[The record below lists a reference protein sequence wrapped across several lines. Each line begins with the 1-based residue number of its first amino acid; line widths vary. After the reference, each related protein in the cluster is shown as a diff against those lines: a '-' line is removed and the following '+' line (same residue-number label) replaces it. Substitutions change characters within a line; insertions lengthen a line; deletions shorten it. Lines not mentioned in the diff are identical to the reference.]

1 MQKRILSIL
10 TVFAMM
16 LTILPDVVLASGG
29 SGTASDPYKISTAAE
44 LEGIGDGAAG
54 TYYQLENDIN
64 VDRSFKTI
72 ESFKGIL
79 NGNGKKIT
87 GIDTYTEVT
96 YDDSSGKLVKT
107 TSGALF
113 GTIEAAA
120 VIYNLTLD
128 NPKFSDLHKDIPAS
142 KSGYQFYDRGILAV
156 TNRGLIDSLTV
167 NNADIKATARRD
179 STCESGYTAH
189 NFGGIVYEN
198 TGKLINSSISGNLNI
213 ADGNHMAGVAVIN
226 RGTIANMRS
235 SINVILNADSTYNP
249 KTLMNVSCGVSNNY
263 GLIYNLWTDG
273 KISST
278 LLIYKPWPNTN
289 GYICAGNE
297 EGGRIVNCYYK
308 KTSSEKD
315 VTGGVS
321 SAGDGTE
328 ENIVEKSSL
337 DSTIYNNNTASSDII
352 GLKELN
358 DTTQPNI
365 VTWNM
370 GSEIVKTEL
379 VYGSATVSLPIAVN
393 DDYYCESWKV
403 SDGTTINSSESYT
416 VTKNVSFTAQN
427 PQGRY
432 YPVFNGTVK
441 LFPDTTALPEY
452 EYKWKQVGSDDFV
465 EAPSDADIAYSGG
478 MKKYIAKGSTYDS
491 SFSEEEYSGSFLV
504 NAKFYIRYKIA
515 ENNGKLKSGTFN
527 IYDGDTPAFRVVKV
541 SVNADNISEY
551 FDVNIPTDQ
560 RYLANGDYTF
570 PTVTPKTGARF
581 EYTGTSTISYT
592 DSEGNRVYGN
602 GYPTKAGTYNVRLSI
617 DGDSNFYGFN
627 NLNIG
632 KFTIG
637 KRDVSESE
645 IIFDK
650 PEGYR
655 YGDTVKIDAGIKAKT
670 TADGTVDYVKEGTL
684 KLYVDDSTEPYG
696 GSEKTVFGYSI
707 TFNVIGLELGD
718 HKFKV
723 EYSGS
728 DNYEAKTF
736 NVNATI
742 SREVP
747 TINFSF
753 DKDKY
758 TYGDDMLLTV
768 SAPDNNLVIKDYKD
782 DNETEEY
789 TNANIEYV
797 GQDSGKF
804 VYKYNKPKSGNHY
817 IKVIY
822 NGSSYYDTGSKKL
835 VGTVKKAKLEPTV
848 NLRKSNWH
856 YGDDVKVYV
865 TAADPAGVLGDGN
878 TETATYTVKLVD
890 GNGFVVYTGTAAGSI
905 PADDFEIGFDEKVAA
920 GEYTAR
926 LTIEFED
933 GSDYETYA
941 AGSVGILSVEKAEPV
956 RSDFKISASGLR
968 YDKNPHIIQVGSRR
982 EGMGDITV
990 LYEDVNNQG
999 TLTGEAPTNAGLYNI
1014 YVNVTEDTNYTSVN
1028 GLLVSTVQILR
1039 KNPESS
1045 EFSVTLN
1052 SSSDR
1057 AFTYNGL
1064 PVSAEVTPAEDGI
1077 FNITKVQYFK
1087 KDADGNYTVLLSEAP
1102 TAPGDYAVKCD
1113 TEISRNYLAAT
1124 ELTVAEFTIKRA
1136 STVITLSEP
1145 SKAEYTTEE
1154 DVIVKGALSRNGD
1167 SAQFPSGP
1175 VKVIVADLNGYGEIY
1190 GTIDENG
1197 EFEIAVPTEVK
1208 AYTIVVNYGGDDNYS
1223 SYQTNDVQ
1231 LNVVKTPVSFRV
1243 SGTEQRYSP
1252 GIERQITVEN
1262 NTKKLTG
1269 SDIEVRYYPVDENN
1283 GVLSSVMPVVKA
1295 VSAGRYMY
1303 VISLSSDAEE
1313 RYQIQNEFKVS
1324 STEIPDFSLYGNAG
1338 YLDIKSGTEET
1349 QKPIYFQ
1356 SGIVNKKTTDAPFIN
1371 PLTNDNA
1378 STVIY
1383 KSSDDTIASVAAD
1396 GTVTIHKSGSVTIT
1410 AESVKNGTT
1419 PVYASY
1425 LLSIGREAVKISAV
1439 DKEITYGEEFT
1450 GTDIVYP
1457 DGMSAADFGGTLGF
1471 KTDYSAGKKVG
1482 TYDITPYGLT
1492 SDVYEI
1498 VFEGAYLTVNPRV
1511 LNANDFTVS
1520 AADKVYDGTNTVKLS
1535 VTTAI
1540 QDIKAS
1546 AEGAFVDVNAGADKE
1561 VRYTINEIT
1570 GKDAQNYVLENGAV
1584 DGTVSASIET
1594 AKVTVICAPSTTRTY
1609 DGSVQSVEISAMANG
1624 RAFTDFS
1631 IKYMQNGAEVQPV
1644 NVGVYTVTAETSDAN
1659 YEILPFSAT
1668 LTIKSA
1674 SQEVFSIENVPD
1686 NVYYGDT
1693 FAVSTDGAEGTVAYS
1708 TDNTE
1713 IAEIDNN
1720 GNVTAKAPG
1729 RVSIIAESTKD
1740 GYISRIAVK
1749 KINIKKR
1756 ILTPSAAAAN
1766 RTYNGENGIDVSV
1779 ELENIKDGDNVT
1791 ATAKGTMINSDAGS
1805 QKIVYV
1811 SDIRLS
1817 DETNYTLSTQSV
1829 QTTADISPIDI
1840 TAFEIKADSK
1850 KYDGTAA
1857 AQAAVIQISDIL
1869 NSDTGLVEI
1878 VGKAEFDSAD
1888 SGDRTVTFTADSL
1901 AGTKAANYR
1910 LTAASAS
1917 AAAKIEPLKV
1927 NFVIG
1932 QTTFIYDGTDK
1943 ELAVSATDENGR
1955 VFRDF
1960 TVSYNETP
1968 NAAKEYSAEIVL
1980 NDTVNYV
1987 TDQTAVVITITEAA
2001 QNQLVIA
2008 GLPGTIEYG
2017 DSFKLEAFGGA
2028 DNGTVVWNV
2037 NSGAAEVSQDGTVE
2051 ITGTGKAEIEAVKK
2065 SENYND
2071 VSAKVMFTAVPKNV
2085 TFELGNLEQTY
2096 GNVTE
2101 VSVVPSVSAAY
2112 QITYDG
2118 DTVLPQ
2124 NAGKYKVK
2132 VVTDDPNYSG
2142 SAADTLIINKAQPT
2156 GSITV
2161 NDTYTYGDTVS
2172 AAAENIPEG
2181 ANAEITYAG
2190 TGIYVPESKAP
2201 SNAGS
2206 YTAIATI
2213 SGANYETLT
2222 VTKNFTIAKAE
2233 LTVRAKDAKR
2243 AYGEA
2248 NPVFEL
2254 EYEGFKNGETK
2265 DVLLYEPTATVNANA
2280 SSAVGSYDIT
2290 VSGGN
2295 AENYTFKYDN
2305 TGKLEITGATGGSL
2319 YITGSSNTAYV
2330 GDVFS
2335 LHAFYGNTKVNATW
2349 ESSDASVAE
2358 ISQNGS
2364 VTALKAGTAVITA
2377 TAEENYGFA
2386 QAEFELTVKQTGITL
2401 VPSGLVKTYNG
2412 QRQDISFEPVPG
2424 FTPILSGDGKN
2435 VDVKYTL
2442 ISDPSVTEPVRAGI
2456 YSVTYTVLDGNVVGG
2471 GTATMYIN
2479 KADINVKPDDAT
2491 KVYGDETSYRLVADS
2506 NLITADELNEVAASA
2521 IFTSDGADRKAKA
2534 GEYDISVVLQKTS
2547 NDNLSFIVSG
2557 TGKLNV
2563 TKAPLTVKVKNA
2575 VREYGADN
2583 PMPEAEYFGFKN
2595 DETYEVLGGEL
2606 IFTFA
2611 DDINT
2616 DTPVGVYADK
2626 ISASG
2631 YTSDNYEI
2639 SYESGSV
2646 EITKIGV
2653 NASAGAARN
2662 SYLTIEFDKALEGLT
2677 ADNFIVK
2684 NGEEVVALTSVT
2696 PSEDNKSYTLRGNFD
2711 TSVTYTV
2718 SVSLTS
2724 DIYTIVSEPL
2734 SIKPAR
2740 TSGGGSSGGGG
2751 GGSAASVYTVKFE
2764 TNGGSK
2770 VANITAARNTAAKEP
2785 EAPTKDGY
2793 DFAGWYTDSALK
2805 TKYDWSA
2812 KVTKNITLYAAWTEK
2827 AKDNTPDD
2835 NTINQIILTIGEKT
2849 AQVFGVQKTNDVAPK
2864 IVNDR
2869 TMLPVRFVAENM
2881 GAKVDWDEANEIVTI
2896 SGKNFKTGEDITI
2909 LINIDSDTA
2918 YVNGKEVK
2926 LDSPAFIENDRTYT
2940 PIRFISE
2947 ELGADVEWFEN
2958 TQRVVITKQQ

>member
-87 GIDTYTEVT
+87 GIDTYMEIS
-96 YDDSSGKLVKT
+96 YAEGKGNTKT

-113 GTIEAAA
+113 NTIESTAA
-120 VIYNLTLD
+120 IYNLTLD
-128 NPKFSDLHKDIPAS
+128 APKFTNLFANIEVGHNGALEFK
-142 KSGYQFYDRGILAV
+142 RGIFAV
-156 TNRGLIDSLTV
+156 TNKGLIDSLSI
-167 NNADIKATARRD
+167 NNANINATFNRD
-179 STCESGYTAH
+179 STCLSLSYETRD
-189 NFGGIVYEN
+189 FGGIVYEN
-198 TGKLINSSISGNLNI
+198 TGKLINSSIGGYMQI
-213 ADGNHMAGVAVIN
+213 TDGQYMSGVAVKN
-226 RGTIANMRS
+226 SGTIANMRS
-235 SINVILNADSTYNP
+235 SITIDVKVNSGFNVQDLKNT
-249 KTLMNVSCGVSNNY
+249 SCGVGENS

-273 KISST
+273 TIKVSASNI
-278 LLIYKPWPNTN
+278 KPDPDYN
-289 GYICAGNE
+289 GYICAGNIK
-297 EGGRIVNCYYK
+297 GGRVLNSYYK
-308 KTSSEKD
+308 NTSSESIVK
-315 VTGGVS
+315 TGVGVKGS
-321 SAGDGTE
+321 GTA
-328 ENIVEKSSL
+328 ENIIEKSSL

-352 GLKELN
+352 GLKKLN

-370 GSEIVKTEL
+370 GNEAVKTEL

-403 SDGTTINSSESYT
+403 SDGNKIINSPGSYT
-416 VTKNVSFTAQN
+416 VTKSVNFTAQN

-465 EAPSDADIAYSGG
+465 KAPSDVDIAYSGG

-491 SFSEEEYSGSFLV
+491 SFSEEYTGGFKV
-504 NAKFYIRYKIA
+504 NDYIYIRYKIA

-527 IYDGDTPAFRVVKV
+527 MYDGYTPAFRVFKV
-541 SVNADNISEY
+541 TVNADNISEY

-560 RYLANGDYTF
+560 KYLANGDYTF

-602 GYPTKAGTYNVRLSI
+602 GYPTKAGTYNVWLSI

-632 KFTIG
+632 TYTIG

-670 TADGTVDYVKEGTL
+670 TADGTVDYVKEGKL

-696 GSEKTVFGYSI
+696 GSEKSVFGYSI
-707 TFNVIGLELGD
+707 TFNVTELELGD

-736 NVNATI
+736 NLNATI

-768 SAPDNNLVIKDYKD
+768 SAPDNNLKIKDYKD

-789 TNANIEYV
+789 INANIEYV
-797 GQDSGKF
+797 CQDSGKF

-865 TAADPAGVLGDGN
+865 TVPDPAGVLDDGN
-878 TETATYTVKLVD
+878 TEAATYTVKLVD

-941 AGSVGILSVEKAEPV
+941 AGSVGILSVGKAEPI
-956 RSDFKISASGLR
+956 RSDFEISASGLR

-1014 YVNVTEDTNYTSVN
+1014 YVNVTEGTNYTSVN

-1045 EFSVTLN
+1045 EFNVTLN

-1064 PVSAEVTPAEDGI
+1064 PVSAEVTPAEDGS

-1102 TAPGDYAVKCD
+1102 TAPGEYAVKCD

-1167 SAQFPSGP
+1167 SAQFPSGR
-1175 VKVIVADLNGYGEIY
+1175 VTAIAADSTGYGY
-1190 GTIDENG
+1190 IDEVIGENG
-1197 EFEIAVPTEVK
+1197 EFEIAIPTRAK
-1208 AYTIVVNYGGDDNYS
+1208 SYTIVVNYGGDDNYL

-1243 SGTEQRYSP
+1243 SGTEQRYLP

-1410 AESVKNGTT
+1410 AESVKSGTT

-1535 VTTAI
+1535 VATAI

-1749 KINIKKR
+1749 KIDIKKR

-1766 RTYNGENGIDVSV
+1766 RTYNGENGVDVSV

-1888 SGDRTVTFTADSL
+1888 SGDRTVMFTADSL

-1955 VFRDF
+1955 IFRDF

-2028 DNGTVVWNV
+2028 DNGTVVWSV

-2051 ITGTGKAEIEAVKK
+2051 ITGTGKVEIEAVKK

-2412 QRQDISFEPVPG
+2412 QRQDISFEPVSG

-2677 ADNFIVK
+2677 ADSFIVK

-2805 TKYDWSA
+2805 TKCDWSA

-2827 AKDNTPDD
+2827 AKD

-2869 TMLPVRFVAENM
+2869 TMLPARFVAENL

-2958 TQRVVITKQQ
+2958 TQRVIITKP